1 MALPSSG
8 PISLSMIQTEFG
20 GANPISLSEY
30 YKNGP
35 YVLATDY
42 APNVPTSG
50 PISLSNF
57 YGAQKNSLQTIEFT
71 TVGTTAYTI
80 PSTLTGAITYLIVGG
95 GGGGSNAQPGADE
108 GGGGGGAGGVINRPG
123 SFVPGETITVT
134 VGNGGGLE
142 ANGSDTTL
150 TCSLGTITAL
160 GGGGG
165 KGSTGANG
173 GSGGGAGGA
182 GGFHNGGAGLQPTLG
197 GLDNGLGNNG
207 GACPQSDNFPG
218 GGGGGAGGPG
228 GFGGSNNGGAP
239 IANPISGSTVGY
251 NISGTYYVGGGGSG
265 RYIGQ
270 PHLTYTA
277 GSGYG
282 GDGSWGYPSKAN
294 GTPGASGCVI
304 IQGYW

>member
-20 GANPISLSEY
+20 GSNPIALSEY

-35 YVLATDY
+35 YVTATDY

-50 PISLSNF
+50 PIALSNF
-57 YGAQKNSLQTIEFT
+57 YGAQNNSLQTIEFT
-71 TVGTTAYTI
+71 TVGTTTYTI
-80 PSTLTGAITYLIVGG
+80 PSTLQGDITYLIVGG
-95 GGGGSNAQPGADE
+95 GGGGSAAGADE
-108 GGGGGGAGGVINRPG
+108 GGGAGGAGGVITRTG
-123 SFVPGETITVT
+123 TFVPGETITVT
-134 VGNGGGLE
+134 VGGGGALYVG
-142 ANGSDTTL
+142 GSNTTL

-160 GGGGG
+160 GGGHGG
-165 KGSTGANG
+165 FQTGQPG

-182 GGFHNGGAGLQPTLG
+182 NGFHNGGAGLQPSQG

-207 GACPQSDNFPG
+207 GNCPQSDNFPG
-218 GGGGGAGGPG
+218 GGGGGAGGG
-228 GFGGSNNGGAP
+228 GGTGGSNNGGAP

-294 GTPGASGCVI
+294 GTAGASGCVI